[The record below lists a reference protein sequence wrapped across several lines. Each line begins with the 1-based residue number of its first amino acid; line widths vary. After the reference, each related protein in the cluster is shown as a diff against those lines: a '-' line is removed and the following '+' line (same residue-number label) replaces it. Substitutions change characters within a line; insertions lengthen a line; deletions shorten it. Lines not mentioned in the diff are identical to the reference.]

1 MERPEHSSTPLE
13 VAVGS
18 TACFRSGGTVL
29 QVIPGTFFQ
38 SSKRLFDDLVNTNL
52 QIHSLILLQQESNI
66 YDNNYP

>member
-13 VAVGS
+13 VVVGS
-18 TACFRSGGTVL
+18 TACFRSDGPVL

-52 QIHSLILLQQESNI
+52 QILSLILLQKESNI
-66 YDNNYP
+66 NDSHYP